1 MNTAEFIRL
10 QDKNVSYTRQHV
22 PVHQIHL
29 DPKNPRIQYLIK
41 QRGEGLSQPE
51 LIELIWRKDAVKA
64 LANAIHQ
71 NGGVYEPLII
81 QRSSDSFVAREGNCR
96 TVACRHLC
104 DQYPDEQEKFATVPA
119 MVFDDSLS
127 DEDLAV
133 LLASMHVA
141 GKIRW
146 DAYEQAKHV
155 SDLVDTYGKTYDW
168 LSNHLR
174 LGKSKIG
181 ELLTAY
187 KATTEYLAA
196 NPKPENVR
204 KFSFFQELAKKKALK
219 ERFEYEPSFRRQ
231 FHNWLK
237 SEKLTDAQQVRDL
250 PLILENAEAVKALE
264 KSGFLEARKVLTRND
279 PSLESDLFY
288 AIKNTTARLKDA
300 PASEIND
307 LKVNKHKLLMLR
319 DLKRAA
325 EDLGTLAGVE
335 L

>member
-1 MNTAEFIRL
+1 MKSAESIRL
-10 QDKNVSYTRQHV
+10 QDKDLSYTRQSV
-22 PVHQIHL
+22 PVHQIQL

-41 QRGEGLSQPE
+41 QRGDGLTQAE
-51 LIELIWRKDAVKA
+51 LIELIWTKDPVKA
-64 LANAIHQ
+64 LASSIYQ
-71 NGGVYEPLII
+71 NGGVYEPLILQGNGDGYI
-81 QRSSDSFVAREGNCR
+81 AREGNCR

-104 DQYPDEQEKFATVPA
+104 EQYPDDNRFTTVPA
-119 MVFDDSLS
+119 MVFDASLT

-155 SDLVDTYGKTYDW
+155 SDLVLKYGKTYDW

-174 LGKSKIG
+174 LSKSKIV

-187 KATTEYLAA
+187 KAATEYLAV
-196 NPKPENVR
+196 NPAPENVR
-204 KFSFFQELAKKKALK
+204 KFSFFQELAKKKELK
-219 ERFEYEPSFRRQ
+219 ERFEYEPSFKQQ
-231 FHNWLK
+231 FQNWLK
-237 SEKLTDAQQVRDL
+237 TEKLTDAKQVRDL
-250 PLILENAEAVKALE
+250 PLILENAEAVKSLD

-288 AIKNTTARLKDA
+288 AIKDTTERLKNA
-300 PASEIND
+300 PAKEITD

-319 DLKRAA
+319 NLKRAA

>member
-1 MNTAEFIRL
+1 MKTAESIRL
-10 QDKNVSYTRQHV
+10 QDKDVSFTRQSV
-22 PVHQIHL
+22 PVHQIQL
-29 DPKNPRIQYLIK
+29 DPRNPRIQYLIK
-41 QRGEGLSQPE
+41 QRGEGLGQTE
-51 LIELIWRKDAVKA
+51 LIELIWTKDAVKA
-64 LANAIHQ
+64 LANSIYQ
-71 NGGVYEPLII
+71 NGGVYEALIL
-81 QRSSDSFVAREGNCR
+81 QRNGDGYIAREGNCR

-104 DQYPDEQEKFATVPA
+104 DQYPDDSRFTSVPA
-119 MVFDDSLS
+119 MVFDDTLS

-155 SDLVDTYGKTYDW
+155 SDLVLKYSKTYDW

-174 LGKSKIG
+174 LGKSKIV

-196 NPKPENVR
+196 NPAPENVR
-204 KFSFFQELAKKKALK
+204 KFSFFQELAKKKELK
-219 ERFEYEPSFRRQ
+219 ERFEYEPSFKQQ
-231 FHNWLK
+231 FHGWLR
-237 SEKLTDAQQVRDL
+237 SEKLTEAKQVRDL
-250 PLILENAEAVKALE
+250 PLVLDNPEAVKALE

-279 PSLESDLFY
+279 PSLESDLFF
-288 AIKNTTARLKDA
+288 AIKDATERLKNA
-300 PASEIND
+300 PASEITD

-319 DLKRAA
+319 NLKRAA